1 MFDYADQGL
10 FDAEERRV
18 KNMIALACSSGEPMK
33 SCFSHVELARL
44 LEAHGFLV
52 YEELSPARI
61 QTELIGKRCPDMTAF
76 EHIHY
81 VLAVRK

>member
-1 MFDYADQGL
+1 
-10 FDAEERRV
+10 
-18 KNMIALACSSGEPMK
+18 MK
-33 SCFSHVELARL
+33 SCFSRAELARL

-52 YEELSPARI
+52 YEELSPAQI
-61 QTELIGKRCPDMTAF
+61 QAELIGQRCPDMTAF